1 MNYVLTIIL
10 YLFSIALLSYMAG
23 DTIGSIIKGE
33 EKIIKLA
40 NKGKI
45 SLGEALKYCPEEQR
59 KKFGKRK
66 IIGCLFI
73 GFLIILLFM
82 IIRVI
87 IEDFATWSISLIII
101 TLILEVVVAVVVFYI
116 SYKKSDYYIKASY
129 SGVIQISKDENTNLI
144 YFSDGEKIVDIIKLT
159 IQDDESIKQEHIKPS
174 KELLDLLDERTGGKK
189 EYLLY

>member
-45 SLGEALKYCPEEQR
+45 SLGEAPKYCPEEQR

-66 IIGCLFI
+66 VIGCLFI

-82 IIRVI
+82 IIRVM
-87 IEDFATWSISLIII
+87 IEDFTTWSISLIII
-101 TLILEVVVAVVVFYI
+101 TLILKVFVAVIVFYI

>member
-40 NKGKI
+40 NKGKR

-82 IIRVI
+82 IIRVM

>member
-23 DTIGSIIKGE
+23 DTIGSIIKGK

-45 SLGEALKYCPEEQR
+45 SLREALKYCSEEQR
-59 KKFGKRK
+59 KKFEKRK
-66 IIGCLFI
+66 VIGCLFI

-82 IIRVI
+82 IIRVM

>member
-82 IIRVI
+82 IIRVM

-129 SGVIQISKDENTNLI
+129 SGVIQINKDENTNLI